1 MPLFL
6 NLNDCHWR
14 EVDMLQSD
22 IDAMSFDEKLAHLRR
37 GIRIPTPEEHE
48 ETQEL
53 NALMEKIERIKRRL
67 ARAE

>member
-1 MPLFL
+1 MP
-6 NLNDCHWR
+6 
-14 EVDMLQSD
+14 QSD

-53 NALMEKIERIKRRL
+53 NARMAKIERIKRRL